1 MRPCVVCEAS
11 AVCLGSGYIQ
21 ACADVFREKFP
32 DAYTFASG
40 TPRSAA
46 HLRAAV
52 QQAAAQARQAFPVYC
67 PEEVRSTAY
76 WIEEIEGDRMVISI
90 NRDHL
95 FEVTLL

>member
-1 MRPCVVCEAS
+1 MCMF
-11 AVCLGSGYIQ
+11 Q
-21 ACADVFREKFP
+21 KKFP
-32 DAYTFASG
+32 GAYAFASD

-52 QQAAAQARQAFPVYC
+52 QQAAAQARQTFPVYC
-67 PEEVRSTAY
+67 PEEVKSTAY

-95 FEVTLL
+95 FEVTLR